1 MFYVD
6 GLPQGTMDQA
16 EIVATRLFKRY
27 DGFRTITIVNEDGV
41 VVHTMEA
48 TKEIESI
55 DDTIDWIESLPIE

>member
-1 MFYVD
+1 
-6 GLPQGTMDQA
+6 MDQA